1 MSHSC
6 LVSSTVVVFRR
17 RRHMPHCHS
26 VELRFINL
34 SPTESENFSLSLIPV
49 STRVLSVSTL
59 VSNATVH
66 TISNTAVFRLKVVG
80 RLSSRRRGME
90 PLFSSFS
97 RIPSKYMQLCI
108 DRPDE
113 LLAKPLLDSSVPV
126 LQTHSFDELS
136 Y

>member
-1 MSHSC
+1 MMRV
-6 LVSSTVVVFRR
+6 VSRWNRCSK
-17 RRHMPHCHS
+17 CHS

-34 SPTESENFSLSLIPV
+34 SSTESENFSLSLIPV

-66 TISNTAVFRLKVVG
+66 TISNTAVFRQKVVG

-113 LLAKPLLDSSVPV
+113 LLAKPLLDSSISV
-126 LQTHSFDELS
+126 LQTHSFDDLS